1 LLKIKNKYYQSFNS
15 KSNTCVTVD
24 HQYAYRF
31 INTTDIN
38 GKIRHYIVY
47 IFKYDEIKQ
56 NRNASKDNTGGKYY
70 FLECNS

>member
-1 LLKIKNKYYQSFNS
+1 M
-15 KSNTCVTVD
+15 TVD